1 MTWEKKCTHS
11 LFVNKSEI
19 FLWHQSLKSV
29 KIVPLYWTASA
40 TTFKNRDL
48 FKYNFYFSPY
58 PRRRRS
64 VASSPP
70 GRYRPLA
77 TGPPL
82 SAPPHPLRRTAGP
95 LSVWTPRGCAAV
107 ARRRQQIPVAAQRRR
122 RRCLEYKACPCRT
135 AVTL

>member
-48 FKYNFYFSPY
+48 ELYLNLIFISVRIRGGGALWQV
-58 PRRRRS
+58 RRRDATVRWPPDPRYPLLRIRS
-64 VASSPP
+64 AEQRDLCRS
-70 GRYRPLA
+70 GRLA
-77 TGPPL
+77 
-82 SAPPHPLRRTAGP
+82 A
-95 LSVWTPRGCAAV
+95 
-107 ARRRQQIPVAAQRRR
+107 ARR
-122 RRCLEYKACPCRT
+122 
-135 AVTL
+135 